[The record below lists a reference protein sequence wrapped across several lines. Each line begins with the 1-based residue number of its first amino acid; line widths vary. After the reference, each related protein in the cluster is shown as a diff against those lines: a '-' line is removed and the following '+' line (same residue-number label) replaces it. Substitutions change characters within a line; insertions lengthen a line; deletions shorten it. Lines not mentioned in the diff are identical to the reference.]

1 MLLKSRARPGGRG
14 FHPAGSRLRPREK
27 EHASVGHLKEEIMSD
42 ISLRQD
48 IIDELEFEP
57 SLNAAHIGVA
67 VDKGVVTLTG
77 SVGSYAEKIAAEQAV
92 RRVKG
97 VQAIA
102 QEIEVRYPN
111 DKKTADDE
119 IAGRVVSILR
129 WSAVVPPNSVQVKVQ
144 DGWVTLSGEVDWQ
157 FQRAAAEAEIRR
169 LSGVA
174 GVINSMTIKSRVQA
188 ADVKRKIEDALKRY
202 AEVEAEGIRIS
213 VLADGKV
220 TLDGNVH
227 DWRERDAI
235 KRAAWSAPGVTIVE
249 DRLMIS

>member
-1 MLLKSRARPGGRG
+1 
-14 FHPAGSRLRPREK
+14 
-27 EHASVGHLKEEIMSD
+27 MSD

-48 IIDELEFEP
+48 VIDELEFEP
-57 SLNAAHIGVA
+57 SLNAAQIGVA
-67 VDKGVVTLTG
+67 VNKSVVTLTG

-144 DGWVTLSGEVDWQ
+144 NGWVSLSGEVDWQ

-174 GVINSMTIKSRVQA
+174 GVINSMTIKPRVQA

-202 AEVEAEGIRIS
+202 AEVEADGIRIS
-213 VLADGKV
+213 VLGDGKV

>member
-1 MLLKSRARPGGRG
+1 
-14 FHPAGSRLRPREK
+14 
-27 EHASVGHLKEEIMSD
+27 MSD

-67 VDKGVVTLTG
+67 VNKGIVTLSG
-77 SVGSYAEKIAAEQAV
+77 FVGSYAEKIAAEQAV
-92 RRVKG
+92 RRVKD
-97 VQAIA
+97 VRAIA
-102 QEIEVRYPN
+102 EEIEVRYPN

-129 WSAVVPPNSVQVKVQ
+129 WSAVVPPDSIQVKVQ
-144 DGWVTLSGEVDWQ
+144 DGWVTLSGQVDWQ

-174 GVINSMTIKSRVQA
+174 GVINSVSIKARVQA
-188 ADVKRKIEDALKRY
+188 TDVKRKIEEALKRY
-202 AEVEAEGIRIS
+202 AEVEAAGVRVC
-213 VLADGKV
+213 VLNDGKV

-235 KRAAWSAPGVTIVE
+235 KRAAWSAPGVTTVE